1 MKYFVQCLLTTF
13 SFAVVAILIGV
24 ISKDFTFETIP
35 FSEILY
41 STLIF
46 SLGYIAAT
54 LINVIYRK
62 VKSRKKLIKS
72 IHLFRRITD

>member
-13 SFAVVAILIGV
+13 SFTVFTILIGV
-24 ISKDFTFETIP
+24 ISKDFTFYTIP

-46 SLGYIAAT
+46 FLGYIAAS
-54 LINVIYRK
+54 LINVVYRT
-62 VKSRKKLIKS
+62 VKSKKNPK
-72 IHLFRRITD
+72 

>member
-1 MKYFVQCLLTTF
+1 MKYLVQCLLTTF

-24 ISKDFTFETIP
+24 ISKDFTFYTIP

-46 SLGYIAAT
+46 FLGYISAS
-54 LINVIYRK
+54 LINVVYRK
-62 VKSRKKLIKS
+62 VKSKKNPK
-72 IHLFRRITD
+72 